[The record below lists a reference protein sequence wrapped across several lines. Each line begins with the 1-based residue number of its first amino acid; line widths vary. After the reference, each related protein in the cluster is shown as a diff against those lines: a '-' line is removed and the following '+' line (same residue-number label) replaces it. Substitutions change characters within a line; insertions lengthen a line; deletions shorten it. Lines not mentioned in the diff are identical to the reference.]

1 MPSLKQDKSSQKRG
15 WGITKERSVKPKNP
29 SGLKPEIKKVVEK
42 KTVKKSDIK
51 KVIDQK
57 NSEAHQI
64 RDFIKK
70 LQTTIKLE
78 NKKLSEKEG
87 AVIALF
93 ELMTG
98 EKVED

>member
-1 MPSLKQDKSSQKRG
+1 MASSKKDKSSQKRG
-15 WGITKERSVKPKNP
+15 LGITKERSVKPKNP
-29 SGLKPEIKKVVEK
+29 LGLKTEIKKVVEK
-42 KTVKKSDIK
+42 KTVKKSDIQ

-57 NSEAHQI
+57 NSEARQI

-70 LQTTIKLE
+70 LETTIKLE
-78 NKKLSEKEG
+78 NKKLSEIEG